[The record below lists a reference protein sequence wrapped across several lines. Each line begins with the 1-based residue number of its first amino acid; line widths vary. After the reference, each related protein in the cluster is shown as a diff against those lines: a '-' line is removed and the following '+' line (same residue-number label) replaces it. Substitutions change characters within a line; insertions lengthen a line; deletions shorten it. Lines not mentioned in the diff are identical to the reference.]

1 MAASTVKEVCM
12 SRQLESSTNVL
23 SDQSLAT
30 ITDLHPHYL
39 KNIMTRLLQAEG
51 GGRTFLERLPFG
63 AGDTTG
69 GTETELQAV
78 VVGGRGDVDLPCII
92 EQSDY
97 YANIAKRA
105 AAGDTPKRLI
115 ADLDHYLAGNRDQ
128 VWENSWVRFPRKNLS
143 AFALQVFES
152 DLLSDKKNPAAGRRG
167 DAGRFFVTGPGGVEL
182 LRLPVSYLLK
192 LSLADLL
199 GSQNLP
205 KALEETGRR
214 LMGHYLND
222 NTSPETFSFHVV
234 PLSVSGGMGRA
245 LARET
250 SKRFLFTQLLVMYAN
265 ESFGLKESGQRAM
278 VYFAPHPPVRQK
290 ELNGHVADAFYR
302 ELFMSPCLSGWD
314 KGEEKHRYMQL
325 CHQVLSRSQLN
336 AVAKLREAGII
347 VNNLVVLP
355 NVSNVSLA
363 NNGTHVSLGS
373 QKLGRLLGDPASG
386 FTQAHEKYLGDLT
399 IKMAEHFLPLFV
411 GTYSASPYRLGYTDF
426 HPERALGFLPHE
438 LDYTHLR
445 MLWRRW
451 QKKASLSIMGQPVT
465 PFGPPWID
473 KMVSGLFG
481 LKGDFVPDY
490 RLVDYLICLMSTP
503 QSPALNGRV
512 GNSDK
517 LKRDLSEMGVFD
529 GQMSL
534 YLLYKLREFGVM
546 GFSGYEGRHYS
557 QFDSLQDD
565 LGRATDLQM
574 LVNAVAYKLMAKG
587 TLSHAEIPDDPT
599 LESERRQIFF
609 ASAIGN
615 PTFFVRKGTANRFLQ
630 RIIGDTREV
639 RPSRRYPGYL
649 RVKVSEYR
657 LALLRL
663 LRAEA
668 ADLIEMMGLEE
679 TIWDLELRLVDPDN
693 RSAAA
698 KLSKGILGELN
709 ATDPMRVNAD
719 DFNRGA
725 ERYYRGGLRR
735 RHMEEGIA
743 ILEEDFRALDSAA
756 AAGGSAERATLQGL
770 GEGGGASAFLAGAR
784 VDLLNERLDTGSLKR
799 LINLTLLSVNR
810 DQALAEAQ
818 MRRRNSYVDHASPV
832 YRAG

>member
-1 MAASTVKEVCM
+1 M
-12 SRQLESSTNVL
+12 SRQQEFSPSI
-23 SDQSLAT
+23 SPDHPLAT
-30 ITDLHPHYL
+30 ITDLHPHFL
-39 KNIMTRLLQAEG
+39 KNIMTRLLCSEASSSD
-51 GGRTFLERLPFG
+51 FLERLPFS

-78 VVGGRGDVDLPCII
+78 VVGGRDEVDLPLII

-97 YANIAKRA
+97 FANITKRA

-115 ADLDHYLAGNRDQ
+115 ADLERYLGGNKDN
-128 VWENSWVRFPRKNLS
+128 VWENSWVRFPVENLS
-143 AFALQVFES
+143 PFALSVFEQ
-152 DLLSDKKNPAAGRRG
+152 DLLCDKKNPSAGKRS
-167 DAGRFFVTGPGGVEL
+167 DAGRFFVTEADGTKL
-182 LRLPVSYLLK
+182 LRLPISYLLK

-199 GSQNLP
+199 GSQSLP
-205 KALEETGRR
+205 APLEETGRR

-234 PLSVSGGMGRA
+234 PLTSQGAMGRA
-245 LARET
+245 VARET

-265 ESFGLKESGQRAM
+265 ESFGLKERGQRAM

-290 ELNGHVADAFYR
+290 ELNEHVADAFYR

-347 VNNLVVLP
+347 SNNLVVLP

-363 NNGTHVSLGS
+363 NHGTHVSLGS
-373 QKLGRLLGDPASG
+373 RKLGRLLSDPASG
-386 FTQAHEKYLGDLT
+386 FSQVHEKYLGDLT

-451 QKKASLSIMGQPVT
+451 QKKASLSVLGQPVT

-473 KMVSGLFG
+473 RMVSGLFG

-512 GNSDK
+512 GNSEK
-517 LKRDLSEMGVFD
+517 LKRDLAEMGVFD

-546 GFSGYEGRHYS
+546 GFSGFEGRHYS
-557 QFDSLQDD
+557 QFDSLQED
-565 LGRATDLQM
+565 LGGATDLQM
-574 LVNAVAYKLMAKG
+574 LINALAFKYMAMG
-587 TLSHAEIPDDPT
+587 RLNHAEIPDDPT

-609 ASAIGN
+609 AAAIGN
-615 PTFFVRKGTANRFLQ
+615 PTFFILKNSSNRFLQ
-630 RIIGDTREV
+630 RIIEKTKEV
-639 RPSRRYPGYL
+639 RGSRRYPGYV

-657 LALLRL
+657 LSLLRL
-663 LRAEA
+663 LREDAG
-668 ADLIEMMGLEE
+668 DLIEMMGLEQ
-679 TIWDLELRLVDPDN
+679 TIADLELRLIDPEN
-693 RSAAA
+693 RSASG
-698 KLSKGILGELN
+698 KLTRGILGELN
-709 ATDPMRVNAD
+709 AAAPMRVKAD

-725 ERYYRGGLRR
+725 ERYYRGRLRQ
-735 RHMEEGIA
+735 RHMEEGLA
-743 ILEEDFRALDSAA
+743 ILEQDFRDLDRA
-756 AAGGSAERATLQGL
+756 AERGGELERDLLHAL
-770 GEGGGASAFLAGAR
+770 GEQGGATGYLESVRG
-784 VDLLNERLDTGSLKR
+784 DLLSEGLDAVNLRR
-799 LINLTLLSVNR
+799 LINLALLTVKR
-810 DQALAEAQ
+810 DQAAAETLLQ
-818 MRRRNSYVDHASPV
+818 RRNSDADHTAPV

>member
-1 MAASTVKEVCM
+1 MSLRQELSPST
-12 SRQLESSTNVL
+12 SSD
-23 SDQSLAT
+23 SSLAT
-30 ITDLHPHYL
+30 ITELHPHYL
-39 KNIMTRLLQAEG
+39 KNIMSRILCYEG
-51 GGRTFLERLPFG
+51 GGRSFLERLPFA

-78 VVGGRGDVDLPCII
+78 VVGGRGEVDLPCII

-97 YANIAKRA
+97 FANIAKRA
-105 AAGDTPKRLI
+105 AAGDMPKRLI
-115 ADLDHYLAGNRDQ
+115 ADLEHYLASNRDG
-128 VWENSWVRFPRKNLS
+128 VWENSWVRFPGEKLS
-143 AFALQVFES
+143 PFALQVFEG
-152 DLLSDKKNPAAGRRG
+152 DLLSDKKNPAAGRRS
-167 DAGRFFVTGPGGVEL
+167 DAGRFFVTGGDGRRQ

-192 LSLADLL
+192 LSLADLI
-199 GSQNLP
+199 GSQRLP
-205 KALEETGRR
+205 GALEQTGKR

-234 PLSVSGGMGRA
+234 PLVAKGGMGRA

-250 SKRFLFTQLLVMYAN
+250 SKRFLFTQFLVSYAN
-265 ESFGLKESGQRAM
+265 ESLGLRESGQKAM

-290 ELNGHVADAFYR
+290 ELNDHVADAFYR

-347 VNNLVVLP
+347 TNNLVVLP

-373 QKLGRLLGDPASG
+373 LKLGRMLSDPGSG
-386 FTQAHEKYLGDLT
+386 LTQSHEKYLGDLT

-451 QKKASLSIMGQPVT
+451 QKKASLSVLGQPVT

-473 KMVSGLFG
+473 RVVSGLFR

-517 LKRDLSEMGVFD
+517 LKKDLAEMGVFD
-529 GQMSL
+529 SQMSL

-546 GFSGYEGRHYS
+546 GFSGFEGRHYS

-574 LVNAVAYKLMAKG
+574 LVNALAFKLMAQG
-587 TLSHAEIPDDPT
+587 GLSHAEIPDDPT

-609 ASAIGN
+609 AAAIGN
-615 PTFFVRKGTANRFLQ
+615 PTFFVRKESANRFLQ
-630 RIIGDTREV
+630 GIIERTREV

-649 RVKVSEYR
+649 RIKVSEYR
-657 LALLRL
+657 LALVRFLRE
-663 LRAEA
+663 EA
-668 ADLIEMMGLEE
+668 GDLIETMGLEE
-679 TIWDLELRLVDPDN
+679 TVADLELRLAEPEL
-693 RSAAA
+693 RCASG
-698 KLSKGILGELN
+698 KLARGILGELN
-709 ATDPMRVNAD
+709 ASAPMRVNAD

-725 ERYYRGGLRR
+725 ERYYRGGLRA
-735 RHMEEGIA
+735 RHLEEGVA
-743 ILEEDFRALDSAA
+743 ILEQDFRDLDRAA
-756 AAGGSAERATLQGL
+756 ELGGELERSTLDAL
-770 GEGGGASAFLAGAR
+770 GEGGGAAAFLAG
-784 VDLLNERLDTGSLKR
+784 VKDDLLAERLDAGRLKR
-799 LINLTLLSVNR
+799 LINLTLLSVTR
-810 DQALAEAQ
+810 DQAASDELLQ
-818 MRRRNSYVDHASPV
+818 RRNSHAEHAAPI

>member
-1 MAASTVKEVCM
+1 M
-12 SRQLESSTNVL
+12 SQQAEFSPGISS
-23 SDQSLAT
+23 DPPLAT
-30 ITDLHPHYL
+30 ITELHPHYH
-39 KNIMTRLLQAEG
+39 KNIMTRLLCAEG
-51 GGRTFLERLPFG
+51 SGRSFLERLPFG

-78 VVGGRGDVDLPCII
+78 VVGGRGEVDLPCII

-97 YANIAKRA
+97 FANIAKRA

-115 ADLDHYLAGNRDQ
+115 AELEHFLAGNRGN
-128 VWENSWVRFPRKNLS
+128 VWENSWVRFPLKKLS
-143 AFALQVFES
+143 PFALQVFEG
-152 DLLSDKKNPAAGRRG
+152 DLLSDKKHSAAGRRN
-167 DAGRFFVTGPGGVEL
+167 DAGRFFVRGTDGEEL

-199 GSQNLP
+199 GSQKLP
-205 KALEETGRR
+205 GALEATGRR

-222 NTSPETFSFHVV
+222 NTSPETFSFQVV
-234 PLSVSGGMGRA
+234 PLTVTGGMGRG

-278 VYFAPHPPVRQK
+278 VYFAPHPPLRQK
-290 ELNGHVADAFYR
+290 ELNDRVADAFYR

-314 KGEEKHRYMQL
+314 RGEEKHRYMKL

-347 VNNLVVLP
+347 SNNLVVLP

-386 FTQAHEKYLGDLT
+386 FTQYHEKYLGDLT

-451 QKKASLSIMGQPVT
+451 QKKASISIMGQPVT

-473 KMVSGLFG
+473 KMVSGVFR

-512 GNSDK
+512 GNSVK
-517 LKRDLSEMGVFD
+517 LKRDLAELGVFD
-529 GQMSL
+529 SQMSL
-534 YLLYKLREFGVM
+534 YLLYKLREFGAM
-546 GFSGYEGRHYS
+546 GFSGFEGRHYS
-557 QFDSLQDD
+557 QFDSLQED

-574 LVNAVAYKLMAKG
+574 LINALAFKLMATG
-587 TLSHAEIPDDPT
+587 SLTHAEIPDDPT

-609 ASAIGN
+609 AAAIGN
-615 PTFFVRKGTANRFLQ
+615 PTFFVRKGSANRFLQ
-630 RIIGDTREV
+630 RILAITSEV

-649 RVKVSEYR
+649 RVKVSDYR

-663 LRAEA
+663 LRKEGQ
-668 ADLIEMMGLEE
+668 DLIEMMGLEE
-679 TIWDLELRLVDPDN
+679 TIRDLELRLSDPDTF
-693 RSAAA
+693 SAAG
-698 KLSKGILGELN
+698 KLTRGILGELN
-709 ATDPMRVNAD
+709 ASAPMRVPAD

-725 ERYYRGGLRR
+725 ERYYRGGLRQ

-743 ILEEDFRALDSAA
+743 ILEEDFRDLERAA
-756 AAGGSAERATLQGL
+756 ARGGALECSALHAL
-770 GEGGGASAFLAGAR
+770 GEGGGAADFLAAAR
-784 VDLLNERLDTGSLKR
+784 EDLLAERLDAGALRR
-799 LINLTLLSVNR
+799 LMNLTLLSVTR
-810 DQALAEAQ
+810 DQAAAETLLQ
-818 MRRRNSYVDHASPV
+818 RRNSHADQTAPI

>member
-1 MAASTVKEVCM
+1 L
-12 SRQLESSTNVL
+12 SRQQEFPDSSAEKPPA
-23 SDQSLAT
+23 S
-30 ITDLHPHYL
+30 ITELHPHYL
-39 KNIMTRLLQAEG
+39 KNIMTRLLHSEG
-51 GGRTFLERLPFG
+51 AGGSFLERLPFS

-78 VVGGRGDVDLPCII
+78 VVGERGEVDLPCII
-92 EQSDY
+92 EQSEY
-97 YANIAKRA
+97 YANITKRA

-115 ADLDHYLAGNRDQ
+115 ADLDQYLGGSKDK
-128 VWENSWVRFPRKNLS
+128 VWENSWVRFPRQRLS
-143 AFALQVFES
+143 PFALQVFEG
-152 DLLSDKKNPAAGRRG
+152 DLLSDKKNPSAGKRS
-167 DAGRFFVTGPGGVEL
+167 DAGRFFATGADGEEL
-182 LRLPVSYLLK
+182 LRLPISYLLK

-199 GSQNLP
+199 GSQRLP
-205 KALEETGRR
+205 ELLETTGRR
-214 LMGHYLND
+214 LLGHYLND

-234 PLSVSGGMGRA
+234 PLTREGGMGAA

-290 ELNGHVADAFYR
+290 ELNEHVADAFYR

-325 CHQVLSRSQLN
+325 CHQVN

-347 VNNLVVLP
+347 SNNLVVLP

-373 QKLGRLLGDPASG
+373 RKLGRLLSDPASG
-386 FTQAHEKYLGDLT
+386 FSQPHEKYLGDLT

-451 QKKASLSIMGQPVT
+451 QKKASISVLGRPVT

-473 KMVSGLFG
+473 RLVSGLFG

-503 QSPALNGRV
+503 QSPALNGRA
-512 GNSDK
+512 GNSEK
-517 LKRDLSEMGVFD
+517 LKRDLAELGVFD

-534 YLLYKLREFGVM
+534 YLLYKLREFDVM
-546 GFSGYEGRHYS
+546 GFSGFEGRHYS
-557 QFDSLQDD
+557 QFDSLEQD

-574 LVNAVAYKLMAKG
+574 LINALAFKYMAKG
-587 TLSHAEIPDDPT
+587 SLSHAEIPDEPS

-609 ASAIGN
+609 AAAIGN
-615 PTFFVRKGTANRFLQ
+615 PTFFVRKNSCNRFLQ
-630 RIIGDTREV
+630 RIIGKTGEV
-639 RPSRRYPGYL
+639 RGSGRYPGYL
-649 RVKVSEYR
+649 RVKVSQYR
-657 LALLRL
+657 LALLRI
-663 LRAEA
+663 LREDAG
-668 ADLIEMMGLEE
+668 DLIEMMGLEQ
-679 TIWDLELRLVDPDN
+679 TIADLELRLTDPET
-693 RSAAA
+693 RSAAG
-698 KLSKGILGELN
+698 KLGRGILDELN
-709 ATDPMRVNAD
+709 ARDPMRVKAD

-725 ERYYRGGLRR
+725 ERYYRGGVRQK
-735 RHMEEGIA
+735 HMEEGIA
-743 ILEEDFRALDSAA
+743 ILEQDFRDLDR
-756 AAGGSAERATLQGL
+756 AAGSDEAGLRRAMHSL
-770 GEGGGASAFLAGAR
+770 GEPDGAAGYLAGVR
-784 VDLLNERLDTGSLKR
+784 SDLLSERLDAGQLRR
-799 LINLTLLSVNR
+799 LINLTLLTINR
-810 DQALAEAQ
+810 DQAAAETVLS
-818 MRRRNSYVDHASPV
+818 RRDSNADLTAPV

>member
-1 MAASTVKEVCM
+1 M
-12 SRQLESSTNVL
+12 SRQQEFSPSTSSD
-23 SDQSLAT
+23 SCPAT

-39 KNIMTRLLQAEG
+39 KNIMTRLLGSEG
-51 GGRTFLERLPFG
+51 ERPFLERLPFC

-78 VVGGRGDVDLPCII
+78 VVGGRGDVDLPCVI

-115 ADLDHYLAGNRDQ
+115 ADLDRYLAGSRDN

-143 AFALQVFES
+143 SFALQVFEG
-152 DLLSDKKNPAAGRRG
+152 DLLSDKKNPSAGSRS
-167 DAGRFFVTGPGGVEL
+167 DAGRFFVTGADGEEC
-182 LRLPVSYLLK
+182 LRLPISYLLK

-199 GSQNLP
+199 GSQRLP
-205 KALEETGRR
+205 RALEATGRR
-214 LMGHYLND
+214 LLEHYLND

-234 PLSVSGGMGRA
+234 PLTSQGRMGRA

-250 SKRFLFTQLLVMYAN
+250 SKRFIFTQLLVMYAN

-290 ELNGHVADAFYR
+290 ELNEHVADAFYR

-363 NNGTHVSLGS
+363 NNGTHISLGS
-373 QKLGRLLGDPASG
+373 RKLGRLLSEPASG
-386 FTQAHEKYLGDLT
+386 FTQSHEKYLGDLT

-451 QKKASLSIMGQPVT
+451 QKKASLSVLGRPVT

-473 KMVSGLFG
+473 RMVSGLFG

-490 RLVDYLICLMSTP
+490 RLVDYLICLLSTP
-503 QSPALNGRV
+503 QSPALDGRV

-517 LKRDLSEMGVFD
+517 LKRDLAELGVFD

-546 GFSGYEGRHYS
+546 GFSGFEGRHYS
-557 QFDSLQDD
+557 QFDSLEDD

-574 LVNAVAYKLMAKG
+574 LINALAYKYMA
-587 TLSHAEIPDDPT
+587 TRSLSHMEIPDDPS

-609 ASAIGN
+609 AAAIGN
-615 PTFFVRKGTANRFLQ
+615 PTFFVRVNSANRFLQ
-630 RIIGDTREV
+630 RIIEKTRDV
-639 RPSRRYPGYL
+639 RPSRRYPGYV
-649 RVKVSEYR
+649 RVQVSEYR
-657 LALLRL
+657 LSLLQL
-663 LRAEA
+663 LRADA
-668 ADLIEMMGLEE
+668 CDLIEMMGLEE
-679 TIWDLELRLVDPDN
+679 TLADLELRLTEPESH
-693 RSAAA
+693 SAAG
-698 KLSKGILGELN
+698 KLTRGILGELN
-709 ATDPMRVNAD
+709 ASVPMRVRAD

-725 ERYYRGGLRR
+725 ERYYRGGLRQ
-735 RHMEEGIA
+735 RHMEEGLA
-743 ILEEDFRALDSAA
+743 ILEQDFRDLDRAA
-756 AAGGSAERATLQGL
+756 QQGGAQERGVLHAL
-770 GEGGGASAFLAGAR
+770 GEQGGAASFLSGVR
-784 VDLLNERLDTGSLKR
+784 GDLLSEQLDAGNLRR
-799 LINLTLLSVNR
+799 LINLTLLTINR
-810 DQALAEAQ
+810 DRAAAEAFLQ
-818 MRRRNSYVDHASPV
+818 RRDSDAYPAAPV